1 MVLNVSRG
9 HGSDRVGI
17 VKVLL
22 CEKFDKM
29 KNEVCRALRA
39 HIKIPLHGAPSS
51 LIVVYGYVFNIS
63 CDSAGIEIDSVTRNQ
78 YQEKCLYL
86 PVQVCPGNY

>member
-1 MVLNVSRG
+1 MSRG
-9 HGSDRVGI
+9 RSSGCIEI
-17 VKVLL
+17 VSVLL

-29 KNEVCRALRA
+29 KIRDGRALRA
-39 HIKIPLHGAPSS
+39 HIKIPLHGGASF

-78 YQEKCLYL
+78 YQEKCLFL
-86 PVQVCPGNY
+86 PVQVCPGKY